1 MAYIGD
7 FVWHIECIDAWP
19 HSLGISRFR
28 FFMTYES
35 PWTQLLSS
43 LRGQCYQISM
53 FFENS
58 PLCRMGEEAMAIRSQ
73 QSPLQNRERSLWPYD
88 HISPLCRMGE
98 GGYDHMVTIV
108 PSAEWERRLWF
119 FWAWIW
125 PFVQLEFWL
134 KGTEM
139 ANRYH
144 FWPKTRQL
152 TGCWSIQSWQY
163 TSLVYSDK
171 RGIHI

>member
-1 MAYIGD
+1 MSHHELSCYHHSEGSVIKFQCFSKIVPSAE
-7 FVWHIECIDAWP
+7 WERRLWP
-19 HSLGISRFR
+19 YGH
-28 FFMTYES
+28 
-35 PWTQLLSS
+35 
-43 LRGQCYQISM
+43 
-53 FFENS
+53 NS
-58 PLCRMGEEAMAIRSQ
+58 PLCKMGEDTMAIRSQ
-73 QSPLQNRERSLWPYD
+73 ESPLQNRERSLWPYD